1 MKNRTYIFIKTER
14 DDHGKLVDYIAGMTQ
29 TDAFPSAEI
38 RDSESP
44 FYGARVEEVTDRCHI
59 RLGRYA
65 E

>member
-1 MKNRTYIFIKTER
+1 MRTFIFIKTER
-14 DDHGKLVDYIAGMTQ
+14 DERGRLVDYIAGMTQ
-29 TDAFPSAEI
+29 SDMFPSSER
-38 RDSESP
+38 RDPESP